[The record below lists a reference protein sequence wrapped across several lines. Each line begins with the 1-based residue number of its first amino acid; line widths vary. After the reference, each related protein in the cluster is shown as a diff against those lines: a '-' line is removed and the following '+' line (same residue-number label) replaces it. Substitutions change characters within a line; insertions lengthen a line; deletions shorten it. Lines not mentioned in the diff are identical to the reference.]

1 MQERESVRNEIPL
14 DVVDRLENEW
24 RMVQVE
30 RSSFRMTPKVE
41 VADRARSKPIDG
53 LGAAEG

>member
-1 MQERESVRNEIPL
+1 MQERETVRNEIPL

-30 RSSFRMTPKVE
+30 RSSFRMTPKVDGT
-41 VADRARSKPIDG
+41 DRGLSKPSNG
-53 LGAAEG
+53 FGAAEG

>member
-1 MQERESVRNEIPL
+1 MQERETVRNEIPV

-30 RSSFRMTPKVE
+30 RSSFRMTPK
-41 VADRARSKPIDG
+41 ANGTDRTISKPVDG
-53 LGAAEG
+53 FGAAEG